1 MKTFLNAVFL
11 LLFTGLF
18 IGGCKKDKHNADC
31 FKLKTVYIYQGS
43 NTACASNI
51 WVVEDSPDIEIPPGT
66 YVDFVT
72 DQDDYPTNIKLGD
85 IIYIKLKLKVQMVP
99 GNDRF
104 CPYNYTYL
112 LQGDFCR

>member
-1 MKTFLNAVFL
+1 MKIYISALFL

-18 IGGCKKDKHNADC
+18 IGGCKKDKISSVC
-31 FKLKTVYIYQGS
+31 FKLKAVYLYQGS

-51 WVVEDSPDIEIPPGT
+51 WVVEESPDMEISAGT

-72 DQDDYPTNIKLGD
+72 DQSAYPTNVQLGT
-85 IIYIKLKLKVQMVP
+85 IIYIKLKMKVQIVP
-99 GNDRF
+99 GIDRF

-112 LQGDFCR
+112 LQGDYCK